1 MAVTPRML
9 VNYRERVMPSM
20 REQFGREN
28 PMSLPRLT
36 KVVVSI
42 GLGKAVAESQNR
54 VRENKR
60 YQEAVDLL
68 KLATGQTPKTTKAR
82 ISVSNFKLRAGMDV
96 GLMVTMRGARMY
108 EFLDRLISVVLPRVR
123 DFRGL
128 NPNGFDGRGNYNFG
142 LTEQSVFP
150 EVNLDKVSYQ
160 QGMNITVVTTARNDA
175 EARTLLTLFGMPFR
189 T

>member
-68 KLATGQTPKTTKAR
+68 KLATGQTDNVAEVFSAVRKADIAFSLLMQIRNQLVDAYTEIRNIR
-82 ISVSNFKLRAGMDV
+82 I
-96 GLMVTMRGARMY
+96 
-108 EFLDRLISVVLPRVR
+108 
-123 DFRGL
+123 
-128 NPNGFDGRGNYNFG
+128 
-142 LTEQSVFP
+142 
-150 EVNLDKVSYQ
+150 
-160 QGMNITVVTTARNDA
+160 
-175 EARTLLTLFGMPFR
+175 
-189 T
+189 